1 LPSNSEW
8 FNRWIWVRSPLF
20 FFSVSAFCVLSAL
33 VTLGATSAFDEG
45 ITYNVK
51 RSHANSTLNTIMVI
65 FSFFGDIS
73 SLLFL
78 AIALT
83 IIRRTRRV
91 GIIFLTSILIIVVLA
106 MYIKVI
112 VGQEM
117 PPFVPPAFLNGTQS
131 QVIEQE
137 TVSPS
142 AKNLSYPATHVAIAS
157 CFAYLARAKLAL
169 GSQILASA
177 IWFYPFFM
185 AMSRLYILQYYF
197 TDIAGGFLLGLI
209 IAVSMSNI
217 ICLNKPK

>member
-33 VTLGATSAFDEG
+33 VTLGVTSALDEG

-51 RSHANSTLNTIMVI
+51 RLHANGILNTIMVI

-91 GIIFLTSILIIVVLA
+91 GVIFLTSILIIVVLA
-106 MYIKVI
+106 MHIKII
-112 VGQEM
+112 VGKEM
-117 PPFVPPAFLNGTQS
+117 PPFVRPAFFNG

-137 TVSPS
+137 IVSPS

-157 CFAYLARAKLAL
+157 CFAYLTRAKLAL
-169 GSQILASA
+169 GSKILAPA

-197 TDIAGGFLLGLI
+197 TDTAGGFLLGLV